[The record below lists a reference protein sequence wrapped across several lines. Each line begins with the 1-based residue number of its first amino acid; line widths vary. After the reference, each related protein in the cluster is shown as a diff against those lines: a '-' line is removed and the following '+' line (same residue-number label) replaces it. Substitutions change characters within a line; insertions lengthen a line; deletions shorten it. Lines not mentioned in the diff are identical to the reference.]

1 MTGYHNG
8 IPRKP
13 DPGGALKI
21 AAYLNMR
28 PEQILYLGDSDI
40 DMKTATAAG
49 MFPVGALWGFRSAIE
64 LKNNGAK
71 EVIKHPSDLQA
82 VIRKYEKP

>member
-1 MTGYHNG
+1 VTGYHNG

-21 AAYLNMR
+21 AAYLNLR
-28 PEQILYLGDSDI
+28 SEQILYLGDTDI

-49 MFPVGALWGFRSAIE
+49 MFPIGVLWGFRSAEE
-64 LKNNGAK
+64 LRNSGAK
-71 EVIKHPSDLQA
+71 EVIQHPSDLQA
-82 VIRKYEKP
+82 VIKKYEKP